1 MTFLINPS
9 DSSRLRVVHQPER
22 GRVFV
27 ASRARFASQD
37 VHHRA
42 RCAPAV
48 YVDDD
53 LPRGDMQAP
62 GAVPE
67 SVLDAQPVRARP
79 RKVRPL
85 HLRRCGNPPPSPC
98 RFSSSRAS
106 GSHCPNATARRRRA
120 SYAHRLEEYD
130 ATNALARMTHD
141 GASLWVDVMAV
152 PGADAPRLGSL
163 YQIIGEMDSCAG
175 NEEPGRRAEGPVLR
189 ARVVRCVDGLDVG
202 IYYQAL
208 KERNAF
214 LR

>member
-1 MTFLINPS
+1 MISHGVICKLPELCQKA
-9 DSSRLRVVHQPER
+9 SSMHNQSVRVL
-22 GRVFV
+22 GRC
-27 ASRARFASQD
+27 
-37 VHHRA
+37 A
-42 RCAPAV
+42 RCTCEDVAT
-48 YVDDD
+48 
-53 LPRGDMQAP
+53 LPR
-62 GAVPE
+62 
-67 SVLDAQPVRARP
+67 P
-79 RKVRPL
+79 RF
-85 HLRRCGNPPPSPC
+85 C